1 MGTLSLD
8 LLQRANRSAEQSFG
22 TPRTNVRCA
31 KMTSEIMRLA
41 YKLIA
46 GTRKNLAEQAKVSIR
61 TIDNWKSGDRTVRL
75 EELFHLLDGPE
86 GVAFFQAFWD
96 QVPES
101 TRERWIKGEILRRRL
116 AERALERDREDRE
129 IEQLRMELSG
139 R

>member
-1 MGTLSLD
+1 
-8 LLQRANRSAEQSFG
+8 
-22 TPRTNVRCA
+22 
-31 KMTSEIMRLA
+31 MRLA

-116 AERALERDREDRE
+116 AERGRGQHQPEGREDARDSSKPRHV
-129 IEQLRMELSG
+129 LKLPH
-139 R
+139 